1 MNTQQTQTKN
11 SSWNFNTDP
20 VNEWA
25 YWDKAFTPEECQAII
40 AIGESRMPTKAT
52 VVGENDGIR
61 ECDISWLYS
70 VDDLEWAFRRVT
82 DIITSLNDQFFKFD
96 LFGLHEG
103 FQFTKYTAPGEHY
116 GAHVDRIVN
125 GTVRKLSFTLQ
136 LSDPADYD
144 GGELQLMNSKKPTIA
159 SREQGYVMVF
169 PSYTLHEVTP
179 VTRGTRYSLVS
190 WVTGKPFK

>member
-1 MNTQQTQTKN
+1 MTTQQPITKN
-11 SSWNFNTDP
+11 ASWNFDLDP

-25 YWDKAFTPEECQAII
+25 YWDQAFTPAECQAII
-40 AIGESRMPTKAT
+40 AIGESRMLEQAT
-52 VVGENDGIR
+52 VIGENKGIR
-61 ECDISWLYS
+61 DCEIAWLYS

-82 DIITSLNDQFFKFD
+82 DIIVDLNDRYFKFD
-96 LFGLHEG
+96 LFGMHEG

-116 GAHVDRIVN
+116 GAHIDKTVN
-125 GTVRKLSFTLQ
+125 GRVRKLSFTLQ
-136 LSDPADYD
+136 LSDPAEY
-144 GGELQLMNSKKPTIA
+144 GGGDLKLITSENPTVA
-159 SREQGYVMVF
+159 SREQGYVTVF

>member
-1 MNTQQTQTKN
+1 
-11 SSWNFNTDP
+11 
-20 VNEWA
+20 
-25 YWDKAFTPEECQAII
+25 
-40 AIGESRMPTKAT
+40 
-52 VVGENDGIR
+52 
-61 ECDISWLYS
+61 
-70 VDDLEWAFRRVT
+70 
-82 DIITSLNDQFFKFD
+82 
-96 LFGLHEG
+96 
-103 FQFTKYTAPGEHY
+103 
-116 GAHVDRIVN
+116 VDRIVN